1 MVSIP
6 LSRGA
11 YERSVGREPD
21 IRLVNRYFE
30 ENPSNQE
37 DGVALIRRPATVSL
51 TTVGDGPIRAIY
63 TLKGLFNDD
72 LFVVSNKT
80 LYRVDSSLNVTQI
93 IGELSATGFP
103 QMVGRADSSADRLF
117 IADGT
122 NLFYYEGGEVA
133 ATGTLTLAANPTAGD
148 TVTIGSKTYTFVS
161 ALDSVNGPANAVVLG
176 AAAANTITNFI
187 AAVNGTSGEGFL
199 YGDGTTASTQVTAA
213 DGSGDTIVVSAI
225 VAGNDGNSIATT
237 ETLTAG
243 GSGWGGATLGGGAN
257 AAITAIAT
265 PDSVGIVSIDVL
277 AQHVLCVVANSQ
289 RFYWIAPGDV
299 DISTLNFAEAEQQPD
314 ELVAVRVVG
323 DIAWMLGEGSS
334 EVWYANPSA
343 TSEPERFLRQ
353 EGQAF
358 SRGIV
363 EGTDAVI
370 DNTLFVVGDDNQVYV
385 GQGDL
390 KPISTPFIAEKVRE
404 LLEA

>member
-1 MVSIP
+1 
-6 LSRGA
+6 
-11 YERSVGREPD
+11 
-21 IRLVNRYFE
+21 
-30 ENPSNQE
+30 
-37 DGVALIRRPATVSL
+37 VSL
-51 TTVGDGPIRAIY
+51 TTVGDGPIRALY

-93 IGELSATGFP
+93 IGEISGSGFP

-161 ALDSVNGPANAVVLG
+161 ALDSVNGPANAVVIG
-176 AAAANTITNFI
+176 AAAANTITNFV
-187 AAVNGTSGEGFL
+187 AAINGTSGEGFF
-199 YGDGTTASTQVTAA
+199 YGSGTVASTQVTAV
-213 DGSGDTIVVSAI
+213 DGSGDTVVVSAI
-225 VAGNDGNSIATT
+225 VAGDDGNNIATT

-243 GSGWGGATLGGGAN
+243 GSGWGGSTLGGGTN

-370 DNTLFVVGDDNQVYV
+370 DNTLFVVGDDDQVYV

-390 KPISTPFIAEKVRE
+390 RPISTPFIAEKVRE